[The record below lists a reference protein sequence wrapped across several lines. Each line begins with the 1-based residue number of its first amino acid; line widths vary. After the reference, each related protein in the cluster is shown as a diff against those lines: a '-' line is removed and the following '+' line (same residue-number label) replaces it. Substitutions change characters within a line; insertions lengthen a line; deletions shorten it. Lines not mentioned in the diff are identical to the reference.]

1 MSKYTAKEILVLAG
15 VESPETTVGQM
26 RVRIGGISVRTLDHI
41 INVKSS
47 SIEIT
52 VGNKTA
58 TVEVP
63 EREETSDE
71 VKAANAAKFASPEV
85 STEVAAE

>member
-15 VESPETTVGQM
+15 VESPETIIGKK
-26 RVRIGGISVRTLDHI
+26 RVRIGGLSVRTLDHI
-41 INVKSS
+41 INVQSP

-52 VGNKTA
+52 VGNETV

-63 EREETSDE
+63 EREETSEE

-85 STEVAAE
+85 STEEVE